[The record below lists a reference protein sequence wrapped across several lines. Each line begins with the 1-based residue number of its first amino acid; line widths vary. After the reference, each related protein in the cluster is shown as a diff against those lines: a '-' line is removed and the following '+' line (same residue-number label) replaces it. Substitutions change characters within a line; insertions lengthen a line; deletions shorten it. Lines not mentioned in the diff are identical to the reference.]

1 MYEVVSAG
9 HPIPSSI
16 DLSHSISSEGGVQG
30 VFVWLDKEDSKEK
43 TSESGCLYEALENK

>member
-1 MYEVVSAG
+1 MYEVVSAE

-16 DLSHSISSEGGVQG
+16 DLSHSISSEGVQG

-43 TSESGCLYEALENK
+43 TSESSYLHEALENK